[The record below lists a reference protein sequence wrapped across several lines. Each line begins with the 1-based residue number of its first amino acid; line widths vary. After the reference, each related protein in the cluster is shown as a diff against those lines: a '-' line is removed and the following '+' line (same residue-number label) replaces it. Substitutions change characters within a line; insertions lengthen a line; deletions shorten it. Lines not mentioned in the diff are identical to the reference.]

1 MEPQTPAKYRIER
14 LGDSMARIKDQSMSI
29 GRSSNVNSEKAIEKT
44 WNRRPSTLTR
54 GCADGV
60 EGLQKVRMAW
70 SIPW

>member
-1 MEPQTPAKYRIER
+1 MEPQTSAKYRIER
-14 LGDSMARIKDQSMSI
+14 LDDSMALIKDQSM
-29 GRSSNVNSEKAIEKT
+29 GVGGLSNVNSEKAIVKT

-70 SIPW
+70 SIPR